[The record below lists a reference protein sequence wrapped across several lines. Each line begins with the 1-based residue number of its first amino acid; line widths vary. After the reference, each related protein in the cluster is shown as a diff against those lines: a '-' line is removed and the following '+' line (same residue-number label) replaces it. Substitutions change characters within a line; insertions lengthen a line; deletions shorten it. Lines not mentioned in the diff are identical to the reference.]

1 MKGFLLFTAG
11 ASFGSVFGVVLMCCL
26 QINRLTGNDTM
37 ESYYDAQEKERKN
50 QCETEPYKSSS
61 V

>member
-11 ASFGSVFGVVLMCCL
+11 ASFGSLLGIVLMCCL

-37 ESYYDAQEKERKN
+37 EYYYDMQEQEETPQER
-50 QCETEPYKSSS
+50 TATP
-61 V
+61 